1 MTEGADTRGE
11 KIANS
16 VTHGVGAVLALAA
29 LVVLVVQAALR
40 GTAWHVVGS
49 AVFGASLVVL
59 YTASTLYHAI
69 NHAGAR
75 RVLHVCDHTAIYLL
89 IAGTY
94 TPFALVTLRGP
105 WGWGLLGI
113 VWGAAIIGIAL
124 RAAVGRRMQVVQ
136 VVLYVVMGWVGIAAV
151 RALLSALGPRG
162 VAVIL
167 AGGIAYTVGIVF
179 YASKRVPYA
188 HAIWHVFVLAGS
200 ACHFW
205 AVFSYVLRF

>member
-1 MTEGADTRGE
+1 MTEDADTRGE
-11 KIANS
+11 RIANS
-16 VTHGVGAVLALAA
+16 VTHGVGAVLALTA

-69 NHAGAR
+69 GHARAR
-75 RVLHVCDHTAIYLL
+75 RVLQVCDHTAIYLL

-105 WGWGLLGI
+105 WGWSLLGI
-113 VWGAAIIGIAL
+113 VWSAAIIGIAL
-124 RAAVGRRMQVVQ
+124 RAAVGRRMQFVQ
-136 VVLYVVMGWVGIAAV
+136 VVLYVVMGWVGIVAF
-151 RALLSALGPRG
+151 RALLSAVGPSG
-162 VAVIL
+162 VSVIV
-167 AGGIAYTVGIVF
+167 AGGIAYTLGIVF

-205 AVFSYVLRF
+205 AVFRYVVGF